1 MRRIS
6 AIRTE
11 KEADLEGLRED
22 LRERRWA
29 RRRSMLLTAAG
40 VVSAGAATA
49 GGGRA
54 VVHGVR
60 QVLGL

>member
-1 MRRIS
+1 
-6 AIRTE
+6 
-11 KEADLEGLRED
+11 
-22 LRERRWA
+22 
-29 RRRSMLLTAAG
+29 MLLTAAG